1 MQYPFSE
8 RMKKV
13 KRVIIHSDIN
23 NCYASI
29 ERQLNPSLVGKPIA
43 VCGAA
48 EERHGIVLAKSYEAK
63 AFGVQTGEA
72 IWQAKNKCHNL
83 IIVSPHYDKYVQ
95 YSRLAHEIYKKYTP
109 LIEPYG
115 LDECWLDVSGSVNL
129 FGSGEEIAAE
139 IHRRFKEELGLTVS
153 CGVASNKIFAKL
165 GSDMKKPDATTV
177 IPEEGFQELVWP
189 LPVSD
194 LWGVGRQTTKK
205 LDSYCINTIGALA
218 KTNLQFLQERFGVAG
233 TQLWLYA
240 NGRDTSR
247 VARYGYI
254 APIKSIGHGA
264 TTAKDMES
272 DEEVW
277 RTILDLTQEI
287 GYKLK
292 KNHLAARGIQI
303 NVRDKNLFS
312 CQYQMKLEYMTQST
326 LFLAQA
332 AKLLFFKKHRFTTPL
347 RSITVRAID
356 LVPEDTPQQLNLFAG
371 YDKQDDIVRLE
382 SAVDRLRERFGNK
395 IVVPASLMEN
405 SCRPTLSTDFPKMPA
420 PMYH

>member
-115 LDECWLDVSGSVNL
+115 LDECWLDVSGSVEL
-129 FGSGEEIAAE
+129 FESGEEIAAE

-218 KTNLQFLQERFGVAG
+218 KTNLQFLQERFGVVG

-292 KNHLAARGIQI
+292 KNHLAARGIQLI
-303 NVRDKNLFS
+303 DLAIERVRTFYKRGDLYAELLSKNYLTGVVYRVDEIIES
-312 CQYQMKLEYMTQST
+312 LGLERSVYYNRRQE
-326 LFLAQA
+326 AV
-332 AKLLFFKKHRFTTPL
+332 LLFGNAL
-347 RSITVRAID
+347 WAI
-356 LVPEDTPQQLNLFAG
+356 VIPREKVNART
-371 YDKQDDIVRLE
+371 E
-382 SAVDRLRERFGNK
+382 SGG
-395 IVVPASLMEN
+395 
-405 SCRPTLSTDFPKMPA
+405 
-420 PMYH
+420 

>member
-1 MQYPFSE
+1 M
-8 RMKKV
+8 

-115 LDECWLDVSGSVNL
+115 LDECWLDVSGSVEL

-177 IPEEGFQELVWP
+177 IPEGGFQELV
-189 LPVSD
+189 
-194 LWGVGRQTTKK
+194 
-205 LDSYCINTIGALA
+205 
-218 KTNLQFLQERFGVAG
+218 
-233 TQLWLYA
+233 
-240 NGRDTSR
+240 
-247 VARYGYI
+247 
-254 APIKSIGHGA
+254 
-264 TTAKDMES
+264 
-272 DEEVW
+272 
-277 RTILDLTQEI
+277 
-287 GYKLK
+287 
-292 KNHLAARGIQI
+292 
-303 NVRDKNLFS
+303 
-312 CQYQMKLEYMTQST
+312 
-326 LFLAQA
+326 
-332 AKLLFFKKHRFTTPL
+332 
-347 RSITVRAID
+347 
-356 LVPEDTPQQLNLFAG
+356 
-371 YDKQDDIVRLE
+371 
-382 SAVDRLRERFGNK
+382 
-395 IVVPASLMEN
+395 
-405 SCRPTLSTDFPKMPA
+405 
-420 PMYH
+420 

>member
-115 LDECWLDVSGSVNL
+115 LDECWLDVSGSVEL

-292 KNHLAARGIQI
+292 KNHLAARGIQLI
-303 NVRDKNLFS
+303 DLAIERVRTFYKRGDLYAELLSKNYLTGVVYRVDEIIES
-312 CQYQMKLEYMTQST
+312 LGLERSVYYNRRQE
-326 LFLAQA
+326 AV
-332 AKLLFFKKHRFTTPL
+332 LLFGYACKKSRP
-347 RSITVRAID
+347 RNNA
-356 LVPEDTPQQLNLFAG
+356 
-371 YDKQDDIVRLE
+371 RL
-382 SAVDRLRERFGNK
+382 
-395 IVVPASLMEN
+395 PASLRRFSVSGVQHSRISQRIRRSERN
-405 SCRPTLSTDFPKMPA
+405 SLL
-420 PMYH
+420 